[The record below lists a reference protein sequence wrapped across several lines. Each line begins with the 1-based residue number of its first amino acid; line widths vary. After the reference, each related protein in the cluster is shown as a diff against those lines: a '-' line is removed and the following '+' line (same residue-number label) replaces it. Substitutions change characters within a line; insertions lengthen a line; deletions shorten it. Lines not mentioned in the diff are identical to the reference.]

1 MRKQE
6 NLREEMISSGKFF
19 SFLAEVEVGYCE
31 KGRVEERVFF
41 LEFLPE

>member
-19 SFLAEVEVGYCE
+19 SFLAEVGYCE